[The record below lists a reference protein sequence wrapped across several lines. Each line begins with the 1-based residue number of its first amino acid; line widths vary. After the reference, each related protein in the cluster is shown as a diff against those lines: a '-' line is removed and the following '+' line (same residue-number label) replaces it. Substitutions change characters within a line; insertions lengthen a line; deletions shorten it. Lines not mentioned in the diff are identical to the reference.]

1 MRKPSEYVA
10 AAKARLRDSLI
21 PDCAE
26 TMRHGERSATVTRI
40 GSPSIGDDPISGDD
54 FAERVR
60 VLAFVADFPTLR
72 KGEAVK
78 LGQTLHVVTS
88 CKEDIAKAGYVVGLS
103 DRLRPAAYSF
113 THRVDGT
120 LRTKAFPVMVLVD
133 DSGGTVED
141 VTLAGLGKVYKLF
154 VIQKE
159 WPEPTPP
166 HAGAWF
172 TLFDGTRLAVQKVE
186 RKMPNGFLI
195 YATDDVT
202 PARR

>member
-40 GSPSIGDDPISGDD
+40 ASPSIGDDPISGDD

-60 VLAFVADFPTLR
+60 VLAFVADFPMLR
-72 KGEAVK
+72 KGEAVM

-120 LRTKAFPVMVLVD
+120 LRTKSFPVMVLVD
-133 DSGGTVED
+133 DSGGTVDD
-141 VTLAGLGKVYKLF
+141 VTTSAQGKMHKVLL
-154 VIQKE
+154 VQDE
-159 WPEPTPP
+159 WPEATPP
-166 HAGAWF
+166 HAGAAV
-172 TLFDGTRLAVQKVE
+172 TLYDGTRLAVQKVE
-186 RKMPNGFLI
+186 RRLPNGYIIL
-195 YATDDVT
+195 ATDDT
-202 PARR
+202 TAPRR